1 MAKDDPSAGTVYQ
14 LKVTLMDIS
23 PPPWRRI
30 QVKGDIT
37 LLKLHNVLQV
47 VMGWEDYHLHQFE
60 IDGISYT
67 RPLPYDPI
75 PDELGQ
81 EDERRRRL
89 NRMVTSENERFLYE
103 YDFGDS
109 WIHEILVEKILPLD
123 PEMRYPVC
131 LKGKRSCPPED
142 VGGPWGYADFL
153 EAIQDPNNP
162 EHEEYLEWAGEDFD
176 PEAFDLDEI
185 NRALRKMR

>member
-1 MAKDDPSAGTVYQ
+1 
-14 LKVTLMDIS
+14 
-23 PPPWRRI
+23 
-30 QVKGDIT
+30 
-37 LLKLHNVLQV
+37 
-47 VMGWEDYHLHQFE
+47 MGWDDYHFHQFE

-67 RPLPYDPI
+67 KPLPYDLI
-75 PDELGQ
+75 PNELGQ
-81 EDERRRRL
+81 EDERRRGL
-89 NRMVTSENERFLYE
+89 SRMVASENERFLYE

-123 PEMRYPVC
+123 LEKRYPFC
-131 LKGKRSCPPED
+131 LKGKRACPPED

-153 EAIQDPNNP
+153 EAIQDPDHP

-176 PEAFDLDEI
+176 PEAFDLDEV